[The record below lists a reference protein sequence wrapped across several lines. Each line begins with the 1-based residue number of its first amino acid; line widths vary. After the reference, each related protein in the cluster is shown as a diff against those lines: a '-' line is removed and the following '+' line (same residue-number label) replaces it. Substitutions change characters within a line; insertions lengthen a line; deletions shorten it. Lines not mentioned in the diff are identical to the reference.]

1 MDDEPRVRRQRA
13 GLLVG
18 CATLPMS
25 EPHRHPHGRLRK
37 LKNRLKTSRSAR
49 EPHRAATSLAM
60 ARPAPA
66 LDEAPRRG
74 AATCLPPHCPSL
86 LFGKPMVDTCRP
98 WVRSPVRRHL
108 AAHAQPSALQPMGS
122 RSLFSTTKATKM
134 VVVVVV
140 LEGVCS
146 FLTAETWLRKRPR
159 PILMDIE
166 LHAAGGYV
174 CLPHNRCSP
183 HVVQSRGCQLA
194 AAEAA
199 QQRN

>member
-1 MDDEPRVRRQRA
+1 M
-13 GLLVG
+13 G
-18 CATLPMS
+18 S
-25 EPHRHPHGRLRK
+25 EYC
-37 LKNRLKTSRSAR
+37 
-49 EPHRAATSLAM
+49 AATHNDTRSTL
-60 ARPAPA
+60 R
-66 LDEAPRRG
+66 LD
-74 AATCLPPHCPSL
+74 
-86 LFGKPMVDTCRP
+86 
-98 WVRSPVRRHL
+98 
-108 AAHAQPSALQPMGS
+108 LQPMGS

>member
-1 MDDEPRVRRQRA
+1 
-13 GLLVG
+13 
-18 CATLPMS
+18 MS
-25 EPHRHPHGRLRK
+25 ELHPHAGELR
-37 LKNRLKTSRSAR
+37 
-49 EPHRAATSLAM
+49 
-60 ARPAPA
+60 
-66 LDEAPRRG
+66 
-74 AATCLPPHCPSL
+74 
-86 LFGKPMVDTCRP
+86 
-98 WVRSPVRRHL
+98 
-108 AAHAQPSALQPMGS
+108 Q